1 MSKDVID
8 SVDYLFF
15 LEKIEDFI
23 LEVDSSLLVELRL
36 I

>member
-23 LEVDSSLLVELRL
+23 FEVDSSLLVELRL